1 MQIYL
6 FSSSTKQNDLI
17 YYDNV
22 TRVTGPAMT
31 WAMHTI
37 GFLDINDEMKA
48 DEYFNRSYSLY
59 TREPFNVWSESIPG
73 MPAAGNFITGAG
85 GFLQSV
91 INGYGGIRLHFEH
104 LQIGKSFVP
113 KGSNNLEFKGITYLS
128 NVFRLLVNE
137 TSKTLSVVNFDPTHV
152 IRVTADGVGLGN
164 LKQGFSVTVPRES
177 EISLRPIATQ
187 CKLKETKVGDKAV
200 HQTFNVIDD
209 DWTLGSN

>member
-1 MQIYL
+1 
-6 FSSSTKQNDLI
+6 
-17 YYDNV
+17 
-22 TRVTGPAMT
+22 MT

-187 CKLKETKVGDKAV
+187 CTLKETKVGDKAV

-209 DWTLGSN
+209 DWTLGSSCASP